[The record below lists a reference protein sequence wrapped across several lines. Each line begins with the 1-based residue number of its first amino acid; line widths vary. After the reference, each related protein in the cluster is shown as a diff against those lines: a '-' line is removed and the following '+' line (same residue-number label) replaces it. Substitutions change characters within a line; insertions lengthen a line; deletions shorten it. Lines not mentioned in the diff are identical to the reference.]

1 MRIRMLYFLYAK
13 WVCEFTSKNE
23 SVRIRIMRPRT
34 GLSWPY
40 KDPSICSEYLASD
53 NNVKYIDILSC
64 LIVGI
69 ETESKTADNM
79 EFWVAWNSTAI
90 TKSEHLDT
98 LYTQESWHILQ
109 TWPLAIFLMT
119 VDPYKS

>member
-1 MRIRMLYFLYAK
+1 M
-13 WVCEFTSKNE
+13 
-23 SVRIRIMRPRT
+23 
-34 GLSWPY
+34 
-40 KDPSICSEYLASD
+40 ASD
-53 NNVKYIDILSC
+53 NNVKYIDILSF

-90 TKSEHLDT
+90 TKSEHLDA

-119 VDPYKS
+119 IDPFKKIYGRNRTHYVITKKGRQFRLVQSNWLTI